1 METKGKEGKYHC
13 MAITCTCSVVRIC
26 NEDERK
32 GKREIVLMG
41 EDITIALSITLIVLA

>member
-1 METKGKEGKYHC
+1 MKMKE
-13 MAITCTCSVVRIC
+13 
-26 NEDERK
+26 K